1 MSVALL
7 SSYDK
12 VPALQ
17 NDLESFFHV
26 LLYMAARFL
35 SHNRWDKQDVSYF
48 MNQYFGTVIDYY
60 DRYVVGSAKYQ
71 AIMWGSIT
79 SDYSRFCIH
88 SDCATSHPLNEVI
101 THLLP
106 WFKALYTIHDD
117 ETSESE
123 EEDTSEW
130 ESESEEEGA
139 LELSKSKAAVAS
151 KQSESEEE
159 DAPEPSESKEEDA
172 PKPSESKEEDAP
184 EPPESKEKVAPSES
198 KEEVAL
204 EPSESEKEDAP
215 EPSQPKEEVASKH
228 ELPEDLREC
237 LKEDAEEPKSQTSL
251 KQEGEQSGQEQSDSK
266 RPADKLNSHAAI
278 VRLIHDS
285 LQNKSLWPTRDK
297 VGDQVL
303 PKYQPWAK
311 RK

>member
-35 SHNRWDKQDVSYF
+35 CHNRWDKQDVSYF
-48 MNQYFGTVIDYY
+48 MNQYFGIVIDYY
-60 DRYVVGSAKYQ
+60 DRYVVGNAKYQ

-139 LELSKSKAAVAS
+139 LELSKSKEAVTS
-151 KQSESEEE
+151 KQSEIGR
-159 DAPEPSESKEEDA
+159 AH
-172 PKPSESKEEDAP
+172 
-184 EPPESKEKVAPSES
+184 V
-198 KEEVAL
+198 
-204 EPSESEKEDAP
+204 
-215 EPSQPKEEVASKH
+215 
-228 ELPEDLREC
+228 
-237 LKEDAEEPKSQTSL
+237 
-251 KQEGEQSGQEQSDSK
+251 
-266 RPADKLNSHAAI
+266 
-278 VRLIHDS
+278 
-285 LQNKSLWPTRDK
+285 
-297 VGDQVL
+297 
-303 PKYQPWAK
+303 
-311 RK
+311 